1 MSEQMSTGAMAN
13 EIRRAIIAD
22 RSDQWFSTLI
32 LADRK
37 ATVEKCRAKLLTLYA
52 PWDGERYSIDK
63 YDVHRALDAILEEES
78 E

>member
-37 ATVEKCRAKLLTLYA
+37 ATVEKCKAKVDEYWESKYYPEYLEPEGMKTL
-52 PWDGERYSIDK
+52 
-63 YDVHRALDAILEEES
+63 LDAVLEEGS

>member
-22 RSDQWFSTLI
+22 RSDQWFATLI

-37 ATVEKCRAKLLTLYA
+37 ATVEKCKAKVDEYWESKYYPEYLEPEGMKTL
-52 PWDGERYSIDK
+52 
-63 YDVHRALDAILEEES
+63 LDAIVEEES
-78 E
+78 K

>member
-22 RSDQWFSTLI
+22 RSDQWFATLI
-32 LADRK
+32 LVDRK
-37 ATVEKCRAKLLTLYA
+37 ATVEKCKAKVDEYWESKYYPEYLEPEGMKTL
-52 PWDGERYSIDK
+52 
-63 YDVHRALDAILEEES
+63 LDAVLEEGS

>member
-22 RSDQWFSTLI
+22 RSDQYFAALI

-37 ATVEKCRAKLLTLYA
+37 ATVEKCKAKLLTLYA
-52 PWDGERYSIDK
+52 PCHGEKYSINK
-63 YDVHRALDAILEEES
+63 YDAHHTLDAILEEES